1 VANLLQRIVSAFLG
15 STMSQ
20 VLDDMEN
27 MDGLDEIQLE
37 KGDNVY
43 LKLGINKIPSLILDN
58 TDRNR
63 TSPFAFTGNKFEFRA
78 VGSSANSAA
87 PMTILNTIVADQLIK
102 FRKEVEAVLEKGV
115 KKELAIMEVLKR
127 YVKESKNIRFEG
139 NGYSDE
145 WVEEVARRGLSNL
158 KTTPEALAV
167 YARPESIE

>member
-1 VANLLQRIVSAFLG
+1 LLRASIASAGNEHRLGANEAPPAIVSAFLG

-63 TSPFAFTGNKFEFRA
+63 PSPFAFTGNKFEFRA
-78 VGSSANSAA
+78 VGSSANCASA
-87 PMTILNTIVADQLIK
+87 MIVLNTIMAKQLQDFKVSVDDRIEK
-102 FRKEVEAVLEKGV
+102 GEAKDEAILKELEKHKLEKEFSFEKIFFV
-115 KKELAIMEVLKR
+115 SNAIKKK
-127 YVKESKNIRFEG
+127 K
-139 NGYSDE
+139 
-145 WVEEVARRGLSNL
+145 
-158 KTTPEALAV
+158 
-167 YARPESIE
+167 